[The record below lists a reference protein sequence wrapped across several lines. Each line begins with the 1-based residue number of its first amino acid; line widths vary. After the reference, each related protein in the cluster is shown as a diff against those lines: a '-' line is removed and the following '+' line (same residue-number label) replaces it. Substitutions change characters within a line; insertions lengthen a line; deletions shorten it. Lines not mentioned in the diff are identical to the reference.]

1 MLTAAVVMTLLYA
14 ATGRLLFAAL
24 AAVFYLSELLI
35 DRWAADDRLEAA
47 ERRGFSAGVVA
58 ARDHVRRAA
67 DPDSPYAPTDR
78 RRPTDEER

>member
-14 ATGRLLFAAL
+14 ATGRLLFAVL
-24 AAVFYLSELLI
+24 AAVFYLSELWVG
-35 DRWAADDRLEAA
+35 RWAADDRLEAA

-58 ARDHVRRAA
+58 ARDHLRRAA

-78 RRPTDEER
+78 RPTDEER

>member
-24 AAVFYLSELLI
+24 AAVFYLSELWVG
-35 DRWAADDRLEAA
+35 RWAADDRLEAA
-47 ERRGFSAGVVA
+47 ERRGFRDGVVA
-58 ARDHVRRAA
+58 ARDYLRRP